1 MPLDP
6 AQQPRKKISPVM
18 KTVLIAIPLAMLIA
32 LVAIIIIGLN
42 MASTQPTPD
51 DDPVPGMQL
60 FVTETPRAP
69 EPLSR

>member
-1 MPLDP
+1 
-6 AQQPRKKISPVM
+6 M